1 MPLEIQVVGDLK
13 GKGYRVALR
22 GRLDTVT
29 APELDNR
36 LAPILANPAAK
47 SLVFDLAELEYISSA
62 GVQSFVRARKALEGR
77 GGSVALLNPR
87 PPVKKVFDIL
97 KAMPA
102 QQVFSS
108 VAELDRYLDSVQ
120 RRMQEEGGG

>member
-1 MPLEIQVVGDLK
+1 MPLDIQLVSDLQ
-13 GKGYRVALR
+13 GRSHRVTLR
-22 GRLDTVT
+22 GRLDTMT

-36 LAPILANPAAK
+36 LAPILANPATK
-47 SLVFDLAELEYISSA
+47 SLVFDLSELEYISSA

-102 QQVFSS
+102 EQVFAS

-120 RRMQEEGGG
+120 RRMSEEGGG